1 MVHLKNHLQ
10 EKLELEY
17 EPTIFSPKIVLN
29 ETDAKSYEALCI
41 NI

>member
-29 ETDAKSYEALCI
+29 ETDAKSYDSHCV